1 MINSLKR
8 PLRLISLGLFL
19 FLEFVGRAHG
29 QTINLSGEIVAQTFF
44 FRAGDRPVN
53 FGLRFIPALDANQ
66 EISSTASVGL
76 SVAANML
83 ETLAI
88 TTRISYHNSH
98 NFDWYRTWI
107 RYATPAFEIRLG
119 NQKINFG
126 SAKLFRPLMWFDR
139 LDPRDP
145 LQLTNGIKALLVR
158 TYFPNN
164 ASFWLWGLVGNRGTK
179 GIELFPTAE
188 RKPEV
193 GGRIQVPLLTGEL
206 ALTAHHRWVQFGHF
220 PNPFAIAG
228 SSLIFPESRLAVDGS
243 WDIGAGFWFES
254 ALFHYENAK
263 MPFQWRQM
271 GTVGLDYTFPVGNG
285 FYILEENFIQSFSTS
300 ATCLQEEQSY
310 SGILM
315 TYPLNLLDEIMAIS
329 TYDWNNRL
337 FFHYL
342 SWRRTTD
349 RWQVNLAV
357 FLIPQ
362 NTRVWENPGLSAFN
376 GNGFQ
381 ILVAYTY

>member
-1 MINSLKR
+1 MGK
-8 PLRLISLGLFL
+8 
-19 FLEFVGRAHG
+19 AHG
-29 QTINLSGEIVAQTFF
+29 QTIDFSGEIAAQTFY

-66 EISSTASVGL
+66 GISSTGSVGL
-76 SVAANML
+76 SVAANVL

-88 TTRISYHNSH
+88 NTRISYHNSH
-98 NFDWYRTWI
+98 SFNWYRYWI
-107 RYATPAFEIRLG
+107 RYATPKLEIRLG

-164 ASFWLWGLVGNRGTK
+164 ATIWLWALVGNRGTK

-188 RKPEV
+188 RKPEF
-193 GGRIQVPLLTGEL
+193 GGRIQVPLLMGEL
-206 ALTAHHRWVQFGHF
+206 ALTAHHRWVQFGDF
-220 PNPFAIAG
+220 SMPFAITG
-228 SSLIFPESRLAVDGS
+228 SSSIFRESRLAVDGA

-254 ALFHYENAK
+254 ALFHYENAG

-285 FYILEENFIQSFSTS
+285 FYVLEENFIQGFSTS
-300 ATCLQEEQSY
+300 ATRLQEKRSY
-310 SGILM
+310 SGILV

-329 TYDWNNRL
+329 TYDWSSRR

-357 FLIPQ
+357 FLIPR
-362 NTRVWENPGLSAFN
+362 NMRVWGNPRLSAFN

-381 ILVAYTY
+381 ILVVYAY